1 MQMLVLRAFYFP
13 HSCNSPSVIIKLM
26 LNYAV
31 LQIMCV
37 IFGGRWSR
45 QCWREARSYCC
56 IDEQTQV
63 HHNFPVPV
71 GATQRISNNG
81 CNLLQS
87 NCTRWF
93 GLNLAVKQV
102 FWVRLVRAV
111 MLIRLNSR
119 TSEHSWPF
127 LLNNFCKT
135 KTRHFFFSSF
145 MNLCDEYSD
154 TRLRLI
160 WWAAFRL
167 VYDRD
172 KIAPLLL
179 CCCDIVNFCSVY
191 HYSGC
196 LFATVLFI
204 PWIPVYFQ
212 AIGCCLVVIKKS
224 SSMKVLLFWRRTEFR
239 H

>member
-1 MQMLVLRAFYFP
+1 M
-13 HSCNSPSVIIKLM
+13 
-26 LNYAV
+26 
-31 LQIMCV
+31 
-37 IFGGRWSR
+37 
-45 QCWREARSYCC
+45 RE
-56 IDEQTQV
+56 TQV

-71 GATQRISNNG
+71 GVTEGISNNG
-81 CNLLQS
+81 RNLLQS
-87 NCTRWF
+87 NCARRF

-102 FWVRLVRAV
+102 FWVRLDRVV
-111 MLIRLNSR
+111 MIFGWILARWNTR
-119 TSEHSWPF
+119 D
-127 LLNNFCKT
+127 LLNNFCKP
-135 KTRHFFFSSF
+135 KTRLFFS
-145 MNLCDEYSD
+145 LLWTYEYSD
-154 TRLRLI
+154 TRLHFT

-167 VYDRD
+167 VYHWD
-172 KIAPLLL
+172 KIASLLL

-224 SSMKVLLFWRRTEFR
+224 SSMKLLLFWRRTEFR